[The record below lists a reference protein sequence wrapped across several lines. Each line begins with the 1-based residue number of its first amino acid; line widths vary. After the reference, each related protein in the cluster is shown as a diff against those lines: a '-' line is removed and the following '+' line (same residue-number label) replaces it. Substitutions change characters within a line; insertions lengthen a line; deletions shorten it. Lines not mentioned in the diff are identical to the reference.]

1 MLPAPEGRQTKARL
15 PSRGAPLSISLC
27 RPAGAGE
34 SRGYPSTP
42 RLTPWATL
50 CRSSGPAFA
59 LILIWTG
66 LGYDLRAALVER
78 RCRF

>member
-42 RLTPWATL
+42 RLTPWAIL
-50 CRSSGPAFA
+50 CRPSGPVK
-59 LILIWTG
+59 WTPR
-66 LGYDLRAALVER
+66 LALRAVGALG
-78 RCRF
+78 